1 MSNFV
6 TYTFYLDNGGE
17 TVENVSPEFDT
28 FIDLDSSILNNEIR
42 QVEANTH
49 PNIRSLAGGFYYFQ
63 IDWDT
68 FSGKSY
74 LVKIDCGDENDF
86 VNPAQRFII
95 MKLERNDNLS
105 NVVERIETSSNSVV
119 EANTELTKYLKRLLE
134 IEQGT
139 WRIEFED
146 GQYRLNLYPT
156 NDGSGTPLYE
166 TTLDVNDSFSSHIL
180 TDEEGIASATNIF
193 NRVVRTIEPL
203 DSQE

>member
-17 TVENVSPEFDT
+17 TVENASPTFDT
-28 FIDLDSSILNNEIR
+28 FIDLDSSIVDGDTNL
-42 QVEANTH
+42 VEPNTY
-49 PNIRSLAGGFYYFQ
+49 PDIKSLAGGFYYFQ
-63 IDWDT
+63 INWDI

-74 LVKIDCGDENDF
+74 LVKINCGNESNF

-139 WRIEFED
+139 WRIEDE
-146 GQYRLNLYPT
+146 GGGYRLNLYPT
-156 NDGSGTPLYE
+156 NDGSETPIYE
-166 TTLDVNDSFSSHIL
+166 TTLNVNEPFSSHEL
-180 TDEEGIASATNIF
+180 TDENGISSATNIF
-193 NRVVRTIEPL
+193 NRVVKNITPL
-203 DSQE
+203 G